1 MDVER
6 LTPPDGFE
14 HVMVFTTPVRSFEVS
29 DVPLADANEVA
40 TFATEKRKHE
50 HLTGRW
56 LLGLA
61 LHGWGLEDLSSIEV
75 QRTSQRA
82 PFLARIQG
90 AWRRTPL
97 PCISIGHSSG
107 RAFVAVSPP
116 GHAVGIDAEPLKR
129 TLASNAFDMMAKGE
143 ELEYLRGRPDEAMRL
158 WTGKESV
165 QKAMGMGMH
174 LNPREIKI
182 PIESRLSN
190 ISIGNSKIQLAY
202 WSEKEYHVSLAA
214 TLAVPL
220 EPTAEDHLLKE
231 TLAAMEDNPTW
242 GVGCKTQ
249 RSGA

>member
-29 DVPLADANEVA
+29 DVPLADASEVA

-190 ISIGNSKIQLAY
+190 ISIGNSKIQLDY
-202 WSEKEYHVSLAA
+202 YEYNGYRIAVATTGQEDRPMNAEESL
-214 TLAVPL
+214 L
-220 EPTAEDHLLKE
+220 EE
-231 TLAAMEDNPTW
+231 TRVAMEDNPDW
-242 GVGCKTQ
+242 GVGCKTN
-249 RSGA
+249 RNAL

>member
-6 LTPPDGFE
+6 LTPPEGFE
-14 HVMVFTTPVRSFEVS
+14 HVMVFTTPVRSFEAVE
-29 DVPLADANEVA
+29 VPLADPAEVA

-56 LLGLA
+56 LLGQA
-61 LHGWGLEDLSSIEV
+61 LHGWGLEDLTSIEV

-97 PCISIGHSSG
+97 PCISIGHSAG
-107 RAFVAVSPP
+107 RAFVAVSNP
-116 GHAVGIDAEPLKR
+116 GHAVGIDAEPLER

-143 ELEYLRGRPDEAMRL
+143 ELEYLRARPDEAMRL

-165 QKAMGMGMH
+165 QKAMGLGMH

-190 ISIGNSKIQLAY
+190 IPIGNSKIQLVY
-202 WSEKEYHVSLAA
+202 WSEKEYHISLAG
-214 TLAVPL
+214 TLALPPKPTPEDRLL
-220 EPTAEDHLLKE
+220 EE
-231 TLAAMEDNPTW
+231 TLAAMEDNPSW

-249 RSGA
+249 RGGA